1 LRPALL
7 FFFVFPDPDFR
18 EFDFPERDL
27 FALSLFDLNFRKRF
41 AALSELLLRA
51 GAFSLD

>member
-1 LRPALL
+1 LL
-7 FFFVFPDPDFR
+7 FFFDFLDPDFR

-27 FALSLFDLNFRKRF
+27 FALSLFELDFRKRF
-41 AALSELLLRA
+41 AVLLELFFRV